1 MISLNRLVGQHAWL
15 MAGLLVIEAPTAPS
29 ACWGLSRECASRCWC
44 RQVLLHQ
51 GRLPAAVRVVI
62 SSATSRVQEED
73 RGVPAITA
81 AWALAARA

>member
-1 MISLNRLVGQHAWL
+1 MISLTRLAGQHAWL
-15 MAGLLVIEAPTAPS
+15 MAGLLVIEAATAPS
-29 ACWGLSRECASRCWC
+29 ARWGLSRECASRCWC

-73 RGVPAITA
+73 MRVPAIA
-81 AWALAARA
+81 FAWAFAAQA